1 MKIGKFQPSVAYK
14 SVAYKLK
21 SVYRHGSP
29 ACGILYGKNDYFLR
43 ENFLTRYL
51 VWKKEDYFLRENF
64 LMKNEKLLAIYFQK
78 VVYNEKEEGGDGQR
92 PLWIEERRK
101 REGGRREEVRWDREH
116 PLWIEGRRMKDEGR
130 GRREEGTDITRCG
143 LKEERKEGG
152 GRHINYTL

>member
-14 SVAYKLK
+14 SVAYKLKLK

-43 ENFLTRYL
+43 ENFL
-51 VWKKEDYFLRENF
+51 
-64 LMKNEKLLAIYFQK
+64 MKNEKLLAIYFQK
-78 VVYNEKEEGGDGQR
+78 VVYNKKEEGGDGQR

-116 PLWIEGRRMKDEGR
+116 PLWIERRMKKEEGR
-130 GRREEGTDITRCG
+130 R
-143 LKEERKEGG
+143 
-152 GRHINYTL
+152 